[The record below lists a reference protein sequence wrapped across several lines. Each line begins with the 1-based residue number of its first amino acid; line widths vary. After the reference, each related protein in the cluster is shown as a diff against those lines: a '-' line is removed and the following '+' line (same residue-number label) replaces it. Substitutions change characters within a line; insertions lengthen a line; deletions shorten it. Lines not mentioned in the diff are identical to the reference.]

1 MSDLS
6 RRGFLQAAA
15 TLTLATSAG
24 CAGGGSQGGGLQF
37 AWWGSTA
44 RHTATQQAIEAF
56 KKKKPGVVIKTQFS
70 GWDGYWEKL
79 ATQTAGGNAPDVIQM
94 DYSYLSEYA
103 RRGSLLDLGP
113 YVGKGL
119 DLSGLEPDVVN
130 AGKIDGKQY
139 AVNFGINSMAL
150 IVNKTL
156 AAERGVEIPATFTWP
171 EYGELAKE
179 LAGKGVFGT
188 EDGGQDGGALENWLL
203 GRGKMF
209 FTTDGALAYD
219 QDDLKE
225 WFTFWD
231 GLRKAGA
238 ATPPD
243 VQATALGDVQNSLVA
258 TRKAVMD
265 FAWSNQLTAYMS
277 LTKDEIDVHTFPTGD
292 KPGQYYKPSML
303 LTVSSGTKA
312 KDDAVA
318 LVNALIADPDV
329 AGRLGSE
336 RGVPPAAP
344 IRAVLQPKASR
355 PEQVVYAYI
364 DSIKAQVGPLPPPQ
378 LLGAGELHNKV
389 LTNVNQQIGFGKLTI
404 DQGVARFFEEAGRV
418 LK

>member
-1 MSDLS
+1 MSTLS
-6 RRGFLQAAA
+6 RRGFLQVGAAAA
-15 TLTLATSAG
+15 TLALAG
-24 CAGGGSQGGGLQF
+24 CAGGGSSGASLQF

-44 RHTATQQAIEAF
+44 RHTATQKAIDAF
-56 KKKKPGVVIKTQFS
+56 KKKKPGVQIKTQFS

-94 DYSYLSEYA
+94 DYSYLGEYA

-119 DLSGLEPDVVN
+119 DLSGFEPDVVN
-130 AGKIDGKQY
+130 AGKINGKQY

-150 IVNKTL
+150 IVNKSL
-156 AAERGVEIPATFTWP
+156 AAERGVEIPDTFTWP
-171 EYGELAKE
+171 EYGELAKK

-188 EDGGQDGGALENWLL
+188 EDGAQDGGALENWLL
-203 GRGKMF
+203 ERGKMF
-209 FTTDGALAYD
+209 FTPDGKLAYD
-219 QDDLKE
+219 ENDLKE

-277 LTKDEIDVHTFPTGD
+277 LTKDEIGIHAFPTGD

-303 LTVSSGTKA
+303 LTVSAGSKA

-318 LVNALIADPDV
+318 LVNALVSDVDV
-329 AGRLGSE
+329 AAQLGSE
-336 RGVPPAAP
+336 RGIPPAAA
-344 IRAVLQPKASR
+344 IRTALRPKTS
-355 PEQVVYAYI
+355 PSEQLVYGYI
-364 DSIKAQVGPLPPPQ
+364 DSIKDKVGPLPPPQ
-378 LLGAGELHNKV
+378 PLGAGELHNKV
-389 LTNVNQQIGFGKLTI
+389 LMNINQQIGFGKLTI
-404 DQGVARFFEEAGRV
+404 DQGVSRFFEEAGRV